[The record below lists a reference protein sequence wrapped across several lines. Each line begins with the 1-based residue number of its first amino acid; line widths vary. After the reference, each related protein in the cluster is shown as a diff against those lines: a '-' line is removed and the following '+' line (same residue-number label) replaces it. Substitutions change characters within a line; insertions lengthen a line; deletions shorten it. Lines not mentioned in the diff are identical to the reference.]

1 MFENADI
8 QLKGYNI
15 PDPVT
20 VESLE
25 SDLQGRTLFPAL
37 SSDLLE
43 AAANFDQVVRP
54 PRHSWTMRKD
64 GKHTAERHKRAAQ
77 LWRMR
82 HYLRQ
87 IPKDWPPQLRAAAKL
102 FVMRRCMTLSKK
114 QLARVAWPW
123 TPRPASPKTNPLV
136 RVPRGR
142 ARTAAR

>member
-8 QLKGYNI
+8 LLQGYTI

-20 VESLE
+20 PQSLE
-25 SDLQGRTLFPAL
+25 RDLQAGLAFPAL

-43 AAANFDQVVRP
+43 VAANCDQVVRP

-64 GKHTAERHKRAAQ
+64 GKHTAERHRRAVQ
-77 LWRMR
+77 LWRAR

-87 IPKDWPPQLRAAAKL
+87 IPQDWPPQLRAAAKL
-102 FVMRRCMTLSKK
+102 FVMRRCMTLGKK
-114 QLARVAWPW
+114 QLARVVWPW
-123 TPRPASPKTNPLV
+123 TPRPASPRTNPLV

-142 ARTAAR
+142 AQPAAR